1 MTPTKI
7 DLLLNCKWIIPIVP
21 ENQTLTDCAI
31 AIDNGKIIGLL
42 PQAEAA
48 RRFSAGKVQDL
59 DHHIV
64 MPGLVNSHGHAAM
77 SLLRGYADDL
87 PLRSWLENH
96 IWPAEAKFLSEE
108 FVRDGTRLSIAEM
121 IRSGT
126 TCFADMY
133 FFDEAIATEVRN
145 SGVRSQ
151 ISFTVLDFPTPYGKN
166 ADDYIHKGLALRDN
180 CKDQPLI
187 KIACAP
193 HAPYSVSDRA
203 LGILATYANEL
214 DMAIHIHCH
223 ESASEITES
232 LQAYD
237 CRPLERLE
245 KLGLLLP
252 QTQLVH
258 MTQITEDDIA
268 LVRDHNCHIMHCP
281 QSNLKL
287 ANGFCPVVKFIEN
300 EVNVA
305 LGTDSAA
312 SNNTLDLFSE
322 IKSASLLAK
331 AVSGDAASLDAHAA
345 LRMATINGAKALAWD
360 NEIGSLESGKQAD
373 IIAVKI
379 DSISQ
384 QPLYNPASQLIY
396 TNSGSQV
403 SHSWVAGKMLLENRK
418 LCTINERS
426 LIQTT
431 EQWRKKIH
439 SNHEH
444 FD

>member
-21 ENQTLTDCAI
+21 ENQTLADCAI

-48 RRFSAGKVQDL
+48 RKFSAGKVQDL

-108 FVRDGTRLSIAEM
+108 FVQDGTRLSIAEM

-223 ESASEITES
+223 ESAGEITES
-232 LQAYD
+232 LKAYD

-300 EVNVA
+300 EGNVA

-312 SNNTLDLFSE
+312 SNNTLDLCSE
-322 IKSASLLAK
+322 IKSASLRAK

-360 NEIGSLESGKQAD
+360 NEIGSLELGKQAD

-384 QPLYNPASQLIY
+384 QPLYNPASQLVY

-403 SHSWVAGKMLLENRK
+403 SHSWVAGKMLLENNQ

-426 LIQTT
+426 LIQTI
-431 EQWRKKIH
+431 EKWRKKIH
-439 SNHEH
+439 PNQSR

>member
-77 SLLRGYADDL
+77 SLLRGYADDM
-87 PLRSWLENH
+87 PLRSWLEDH

-345 LRMATINGAKALAWD
+345 LRIATINGAKALAWD

-384 QPLYNPASQLIY
+384 QPLYNPASQLVY

>member
-96 IWPAEAKFLSEE
+96 IRPAEAKFLSEE

-384 QPLYNPASQLIY
+384 QPLYNPASQLVY

-439 SNHEH
+439 PDHGH

>member
-108 FVRDGTRLSIAEM
+108 FVQDGTRLSIAEM

-360 NEIGSLESGKQAD
+360 NEIGSLELGKQAD

-384 QPLYNPASQLIY
+384 QPLYNPASQLVY

>member
-108 FVRDGTRLSIAEM
+108 FVQDGTRLSIAEM

-203 LGILATYANEL
+203 LSILATYANEL

-360 NEIGSLESGKQAD
+360 NEIGSLELGKQAD

-384 QPLYNPASQLIY
+384 QPLYNPASQLVY

>member
-1 MTPTKI
+1 MRPTKI

-48 RRFSAGKVQDL
+48 RRFSAVKVQDL

-203 LGILATYANEL
+203 LSICLP
-214 DMAIHIHCH
+214 
-223 ESASEITES
+223 
-232 LQAYD
+232 LQGWVTMMSFSYPAL
-237 CRPLERLE
+237 C
-245 KLGLLLP
+245 
-252 QTQLVH
+252 QLSSRQGV
-258 MTQITEDDIA
+258 D
-268 LVRDHNCHIMHCP
+268 
-281 QSNLKL
+281 
-287 ANGFCPVVKFIEN
+287 
-300 EVNVA
+300 
-305 LGTDSAA
+305 
-312 SNNTLDLFSE
+312 
-322 IKSASLLAK
+322 
-331 AVSGDAASLDAHAA
+331 DAALSHGPKRSGVML
-345 LRMATINGAKALAWD
+345 
-360 NEIGSLESGKQAD
+360 IGSLLPLRQGSASMLNRPEGVTKKLRRVMLWS
-373 IIAVKI
+373 IAPSPK
-379 DSISQ
+379 
-384 QPLYNPASQLIY
+384 
-396 TNSGSQV
+396 G
-403 SHSWVAGKMLLENRK
+403 GE
-418 LCTINERS
+418 
-426 LIQTT
+426 
-431 EQWRKKIH
+431 
-439 SNHEH
+439 
-444 FD
+444 

>member
-77 SLLRGYADDL
+77 SLLRGYADDM
-87 PLRSWLENH
+87 PLRSWLEDH

>member
-77 SLLRGYADDL
+77 SLLRGYADDM
-87 PLRSWLENH
+87 PLRSWLEDH

-360 NEIGSLESGKQAD
+360 NEIGSLELGKQAD

-384 QPLYNPASQLIY
+384 QPLYNPASQLVY

>member
-1 MTPTKI
+1 MTLTKI

-21 ENQTLTDCAI
+21 ENQTFTDCAI
-31 AIDNGKIIGLL
+31 AIDNGRIVGLL

-48 RRFSAGKVQDL
+48 QKFSAKKVENL
-59 DHHIV
+59 DRHII

-121 IRSGT
+121 IKSGT

-133 FFDEAIATEVRN
+133 FFDEVIATEVRN
-145 SGVRSQ
+145 TGVRSQ
-151 ISFTVLDFPTPYGKN
+151 IGFTVLDFPTPYGKD

-180 CKDQPLI
+180 YKDQSLI

-193 HAPYSVSDRA
+193 HAPYSISDRA
-203 LGILATYANEL
+203 LSILATYANEL
-214 DMAIHIHCH
+214 DMAVHIHCH

-232 LQAYD
+232 LQTYD
-237 CRPLERLE
+237 CRPIERLE

-258 MTQITEDDIA
+258 MTQITTEDIA

-287 ANGFCPVVKFIEN
+287 ANGFCPVMKFIDS

-312 SNNTLDLFSE
+312 SNNDLDLFSE
-322 IKSASLLAK
+322 IQSASLLAK

-345 LRMATINGAKALAWD
+345 LRLATINGARALAWD
-360 NEIGSLESGKQAD
+360 NEIGSLETGKQAD

-384 QPLYNPASQLIY
+384 QPLYNPASQLVY

-403 SHSWVAGKMLLENRK
+403 SHSWVAGKMLLENNQ

-426 LIQTT
+426 LIQTI

-439 SNHEH
+439 PNQSR

>member
-48 RRFSAGKVQDL
+48 RKFSAGKVQDL

-345 LRMATINGAKALAWD
+345 LRIATINGAKALAWD

-384 QPLYNPASQLIY
+384 QPLYNPASQLVY

>member
-48 RRFSAGKVQDL
+48 RKFSAGKVQDL

-384 QPLYNPASQLIY
+384 QPLYNPASQLVY

>member
-31 AIDNGKIIGLL
+31 AIHNGKIIGLL

-48 RRFSAGKVQDL
+48 RKFSAGKVQDL

-87 PLRSWLENH
+87 ALRSWLENH

-203 LGILATYANEL
+203 LSILATYANEL

-237 CRPLERLE
+237 SRPIERLE

-258 MTQITEDDIA
+258 MTQITEDDIG

-360 NEIGSLESGKQAD
+360 NEIGSLELGKQAD

-384 QPLYNPASQLIY
+384 QPLYNPASQLVY

-439 SNHEH
+439 PDHGH

>member
-166 ADDYIHKGLALRDN
+166 ADDYIHRGLALRDN

-331 AVSGDAASLDAHAA
+331 AVSRDAASLDAHAA

-360 NEIGSLESGKQAD
+360 NEIGSLELGKQAD

-384 QPLYNPASQLIY
+384 QPLYNPASQLVY

>member
-7 DLLLNCKWIIPIVP
+7 DLILNCKWIIPIVP
-21 ENQTLTDCAI
+21 ENQTLTDCSI
-31 AIDNGKIIGLL
+31 AIDNGKIISLL
-42 PQAEAA
+42 PQAEAT
-48 RRFSAGKVQDL
+48 RKFSAGKVQDL
-59 DHHIV
+59 DDHIV

-77 SLLRGYADDL
+77 SLLRGYSDDL

-133 FFDEAIATEVRN
+133 FFDEAIATEVRH

-151 ISFTVLDFPTPYGKN
+151 IGFTVLDFPTPYGKN

-223 ESASEITES
+223 ESASEINES

-237 CRPLERLE
+237 CRPIERLG

-287 ANGFCPVVKFIEN
+287 ANGFCPVMKFIEN

-312 SNNTLDLFSE
+312 SNNALDLFSE

-331 AVSGDAASLDAHAA
+331 AVSGDAASLNAHAA

-360 NEIGSLESGKQAD
+360 NEIGSLELGKQAD

-384 QPLYNPASQLIY
+384 QPLYNPASQLVY

-439 SNHEH
+439 PNH
-444 FD
+444 

>member
-77 SLLRGYADDL
+77 SLLRGYADDM
-87 PLRSWLENH
+87 PLRSWLEDH

-384 QPLYNPASQLIY
+384 QPLYNPASQLVY

>member
-7 DLLLNCKWIIPIVP
+7 DLLLNCNWIIPIVP

-258 MTQITEDDIA
+258 MTQITESDIA

-287 ANGFCPVVKFIEN
+287 ANGICPVVKFIEN

-331 AVSGDAASLDAHAA
+331 AVSRDAASLDAHAA

-360 NEIGSLESGKQAD
+360 NEIGSLELGKQAD

-384 QPLYNPASQLIY
+384 QPLYNPASQLVY

-439 SNHEH
+439 PDHEH

>member
-360 NEIGSLESGKQAD
+360 NEIGSLELGKQAD

-384 QPLYNPASQLIY
+384 QPLYNPASQLVY

-439 SNHEH
+439 PDHGH

>member
-232 LQAYD
+232 LLAYD

>member
-1 MTPTKI
+1 M
-7 DLLLNCKWIIPIVP
+7 
-21 ENQTLTDCAI
+21 
-31 AIDNGKIIGLL
+31 
-42 PQAEAA
+42 
-48 RRFSAGKVQDL
+48 
-59 DHHIV
+59 
-64 MPGLVNSHGHAAM
+64 
-77 SLLRGYADDL
+77 
-87 PLRSWLENH
+87 PLRSWLEDH

-384 QPLYNPASQLIY
+384 QPLYNPASQLVY

>member
-64 MPGLVNSHGHAAM
+64 MPGLVNSHGHTAM

-360 NEIGSLESGKQAD
+360 NEIGSLELGKQAD

-384 QPLYNPASQLIY
+384 QPLYNPASQLVY

>member
-360 NEIGSLESGKQAD
+360 NEIGSLELGKQAD

-384 QPLYNPASQLIY
+384 QPLYNPASQLVY

>member
-77 SLLRGYADDL
+77 SLLRGYADDM

-384 QPLYNPASQLIY
+384 QPLYNPASQLVY

>member
-77 SLLRGYADDL
+77 SLLRGYADDM
-87 PLRSWLENH
+87 PLRSWLEDH

-287 ANGFCPVVKFIEN
+287 ANGFCPVVKFIES

-384 QPLYNPASQLIY
+384 QPLYNPASQLVY

>member
-1 MTPTKI
+1 MTLTKI

-48 RRFSAGKVQDL
+48 RKFSAGKVQDL

-345 LRMATINGAKALAWD
+345 LRIATINGAKALAWD

-384 QPLYNPASQLIY
+384 QPLYNPASQLVY

>member
-223 ESASEITES
+223 ESTSEITES

-360 NEIGSLESGKQAD
+360 NEIGSLELGKQAD

-384 QPLYNPASQLIY
+384 QPLYNPASQLVY

-439 SNHEH
+439 PDHGH

>member
-223 ESASEITES
+223 ESAGEITES
-232 LQAYD
+232 LKAYD

-360 NEIGSLESGKQAD
+360 NEIGSLELGKQAD

-384 QPLYNPASQLIY
+384 QPLYNPASQLVY

>member
-223 ESASEITES
+223 ESASEITAS

-384 QPLYNPASQLIY
+384 QPLYNPASQLVY

>member
-223 ESASEITES
+223 ESAGEITES
-232 LQAYD
+232 LKAYD

-384 QPLYNPASQLIY
+384 QPLYNPASQLVY

>member
-384 QPLYNPASQLIY
+384 QPLYNPASQLVY

>member
-360 NEIGSLESGKQAD
+360 NEIGSLELGKQAD
-373 IIAVKI
+373 MIAVKI

-384 QPLYNPASQLIY
+384 QPLYNPASQLVY

>member
-203 LGILATYANEL
+203 LSILATYANEL

-360 NEIGSLESGKQAD
+360 NEIGSLELGKQAD

-384 QPLYNPASQLIY
+384 QPLYNPASQLVY

-439 SNHEH
+439 PDHGH

>member
-48 RRFSAGKVQDL
+48 RKFSAGKVQDL

-77 SLLRGYADDL
+77 SLLRGYADDM
-87 PLRSWLENH
+87 PLRSWLEDH

>member
-384 QPLYNPASQLIY
+384 QPLYNPASQLVY

-439 SNHEH
+439 PDHGH